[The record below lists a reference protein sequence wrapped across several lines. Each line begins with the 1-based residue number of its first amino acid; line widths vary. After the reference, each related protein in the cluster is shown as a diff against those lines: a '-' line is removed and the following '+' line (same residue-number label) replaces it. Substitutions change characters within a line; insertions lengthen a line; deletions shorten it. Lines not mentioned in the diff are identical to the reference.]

1 MVGAIDEIKQR
12 LDIVEV
18 VSGYLPGL
26 AKAGRNFKAPCP
38 FHVEKVPS
46 FYVFP
51 ERQSWHCFGACATG
65 GDVFSFIMRK
75 EGVDFGEALRI
86 LARKAGV
93 SLAPPQRSE
102 DQKQEDRLKEINEAA
117 SEYYHGLLLQSRE
130 GERARDYLEKRGVT
144 QKTIEDFRLGFSPDS
159 WEASRN
165 ELARKSYRENEL
177 LAAGLLVAKEQG
189 RAYDRFRNRLMFPIR
204 GMDGR
209 VSGFG
214 ARALDDS
221 LPKYLNSPQ
230 TPVFDKSA
238 TLYGIDRARS
248 GIRKKDSAV
257 VVEGYMDAIV
267 AHQYGFDNVVAS
279 LGTALTEKQVNFIKR
294 LTKNL
299 TLALDADAAG
309 EMATLRGIEVASHTF
324 DSKVVPLPTPSG
336 LVRYESILDAEI
348 RVVVLPQGKDP
359 DDVIRESTEA
369 WERMLSKAVPV
380 VEYTF
385 DVVASRLD
393 LTKVKDKSLALD
405 QLLPLV
411 AEIKRPVM
419 QAHYLQKLSRLV
431 GVDEQELAAT
441 LSKTRRPLKS
451 TQRGERA
458 SPSSLIPSLL
468 PNDPLAEYCL
478 SLLLRY
484 PDLRANAADLSEEL
498 FPHSESRQLY
508 ITWRDTDDIDA
519 MYESI
524 DTSLHDYLAMV
535 VGRSVPEIDE
545 REQEDALDDCV
556 RRLRK
561 RWLQD
566 LQTKEEALASN
577 AQAEGNAAELEELKQ
592 SGEKINAQLLEV
604 LLQERRRN
612 STPRG

>member
-1 MVGAIDEIKQR
+1 VVGAIDEIKQR

-18 VSGYLPGL
+18 VSEYLPGL

-75 EGVDFGEALRI
+75 EGIDFGEALRI

-102 DQKQEDRLKEINEAA
+102 DQRQEDRLKEINEAV

-165 ELARKSYRENEL
+165 ELARKGYRENEL

-238 TLYGIDRARS
+238 TLYGIDLARS

-336 LVRYESILDAEI
+336 LVRYESLLDAEI

-369 WERMLSKAVPV
+369 WELMLSKAVPV

-431 GVDEQELAAT
+431 GVDEQELAT
-441 LSKTRRPLKS
+441 NLSKTRRPLKS
-451 TQRGERA
+451 TQRGETA
-458 SPSSLIPSLL
+458 SPSSLIPSLR

-484 PDLRANAADLSEEL
+484 PDLRANAAGLSEEL

-508 ITWRDTDDIDA
+508 IAWRDTDDIDA
-519 MYESI
+519 MHETI
-524 DTSLHDYLAMV
+524 DTSLHDYLAV
-535 VGRSVPEIDE
+535 VIGWPVPEIDE
-545 REQEDALDDCV
+545 REQENALDDCI
-556 RRLRK
+556 RNLRK

-592 SGEKINAQLLEV
+592 SGERINAQLLEV
-604 LLQERRRN
+604 LLQERRRK